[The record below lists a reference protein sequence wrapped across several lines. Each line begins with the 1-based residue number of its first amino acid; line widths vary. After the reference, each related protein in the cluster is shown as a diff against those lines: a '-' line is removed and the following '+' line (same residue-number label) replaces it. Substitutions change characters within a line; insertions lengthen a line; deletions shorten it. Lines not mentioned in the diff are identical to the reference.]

1 MDELTLQEA
10 AQRLGVSEHTVRR
23 RVKRGTLA
31 GVQVSSPQGFVWR
44 VRLPDAAT
52 SPDGLAN
59 GQVAFRDALQVIER
73 QQHLIAQ
80 LSGQVG
86 FLQGQLETYKALTAP
101 TPHQSAQEGQ
111 QGASV
116 AGVVSDD
123 LARPLAA
130 PRKAWW
136 RFW

>member
-1 MDELTLQEA
+1 MPEA
-10 AQRLGVSEHTVRR
+10 ATRLGVSEHTVRR
-23 RVKRGTLA
+23 RVKRGELA
-31 GVQVSSPQGFVWR
+31 GIQVSTPQGFVWR
-44 VRLPDAAT
+44 VRLPEAAT
-52 SPDGLAN
+52 SPDGVAN

-86 FLQGQLETYKALTAP
+86 FLQGQLETYKALMAP
-101 TPHQSAQEGQ
+101 PLHQSAQGGQ
-111 QGASV
+111 QGGSAAEV
-116 AGVVSDD
+116 ALDD
-123 LARPLAA
+123 HATPVAA